1 MPVRFYFLIK
11 WVPFYGILFLFV
23 LCLSACNDDSG
34 QIASKA
40 KSATTTKTPTP
51 ATIQLSFTYA
61 LEKESWITEVTS
73 QFNTKHYKTNDG
85 QTIHV
90 EAFPMNSN
98 QIINEALSGIKKPH
112 LISPASSVFIEFGNA
127 KSVQKTGTQIVPYTK
142 NLVLSPIV
150 IALRKPIA
158 EAIGWDKKDIGW
170 AEMLSLTKNPQ
181 DWTTYHYPKWGRF
194 KLGYPHPEYSN
205 SGLLSL
211 FAQVYVGADKLT
223 HLSKA
228 DLDKPQ
234 IADYLHNIQ
243 QMVECYGPSS
253 QFFQEKLLNNAP
265 GDLSAAILYEHQV
278 IQSYQQQNLSQKVV
292 AIYPKE
298 GTLFSNHP
306 IGIVERDWITPAHYE
321 AAQFFIDYLLDK
333 SQQQKALQYGFRPAN
348 VSVPLASPI
357 DIAHGVNPLAPKM
370 ILEMPTVDM
379 MEAIIKIWHQ
389 YKKPANIVLVLDTSG
404 GMRGEK
410 ILHARTMALQLL
422 EIVKEADYFS
432 LLSFNHSLN
441 WIAKNIQVKSQQ
453 KWLKRQFNYQFPGGG
468 TALYDAIF
476 NAYTFLQKN
485 SFPDKIAVMIVLSDG
500 GDSHSELNFKDLL
513 RKIPFNS
520 DTSPIRIFAV
530 GYGSITDKKRL
541 NEIAKITQGKFYDGA
556 MVDVD
561 KIFKKEMASLF

>member
-1 MPVRFYFLIK
+1 M
-11 WVPFYGILFLFV
+11 
-23 LCLSACNDDSG
+23 
-34 QIASKA
+34 
-40 KSATTTKTPTP
+40 
-51 ATIQLSFTYA
+51 
-61 LEKESWITEVTS
+61 
-73 QFNTKHYKTNDG
+73 
-85 QTIHV
+85 
-90 EAFPMNSN
+90 
-98 QIINEALSGIKKPH
+98 
-112 LISPASSVFIEFGNA
+112 
-127 KSVQKTGTQIVPYTK
+127 
-142 NLVLSPIV
+142 
-150 IALRKPIA
+150 
-158 EAIGWDKKDIGW
+158 
-170 AEMLSLTKNPQ
+170 
-181 DWTTYHYPKWGRF
+181 
-194 KLGYPHPEYSN
+194 
-205 SGLLSL
+205 
-211 FAQVYVGADKLT
+211 
-223 HLSKA
+223 
-228 DLDKPQ
+228 
-234 IADYLHNIQ
+234 
-243 QMVECYGPSS
+243 
-253 QFFQEKLLNNAP
+253 
-265 GDLSAAILYEHQV
+265 SAAILYEHQV

-513 RKIPFNS
+513 SKIPFNS

-541 NEIAKITQGKFYDGA
+541 NEIAKMTQGKFYDGA